1 AASGFSVGQPAP
13 SPTAQ
18 DDLARIIGYSMLS
31 GGASNFLEVLTD
43 KIGGRIT
50 GSPESGATADL
61 ILQALKDAGFAN
73 AHFEPYEINPGWQHG
88 PCTAEV
94 VSPVSRG
101 LYVGSYGWAPG
112 TRAAIEVPVADI
124 GATGDGH
131 SPLPDRVRGAAVLV
145 DLPSSISST
154 LYVATRLLL
163 SRQLAEAGAA
173 AMFIV

>member
-1 AASGFSVGQPAP
+1 CSLTTRSPSSLIRRGWGLISARLGIAGLQRCSFPVESRSCHIKLRVRVRCEMRTCTLLPLILLAASGFSVGQPAP

-18 DDLARIIGYSMLS
+18 DDLARIVGYSMLS

-94 VSPVSRG
+94 VSTVSRG
-101 LYVGSYGWAPG
+101 IYVGSYGWAPG
-112 TRAAIEVPVADI
+112 
-124 GATGDGH
+124 
-131 SPLPDRVRGAAVLV
+131 
-145 DLPSSISST
+145 
-154 LYVATRLLL
+154 
-163 SRQLAEAGAA
+163 
-173 AMFIV
+173 